1 MQDTSFVSG
10 QAVQLSALQV
20 QGADTFEDTPAA
32 VGFVK
37 PERFVGPEV
46 AAAFLDVTRHRLLC
60 MARSG
65 EIPGHPL
72 GRGSRRQWR
81 FRLSELA
88 DALQQNTLT
97 SSQSGRENPVSES
110 PATPSKKGHQWR
122 SH

>member
-1 MQDTSFVSG
+1 MHQTSSVSG
-10 QAVQLSALQV
+10 QALHL
-20 QGADTFEDTPAA
+20 PAA
-32 VGFVK
+32 QGKAAVMSTDTLAADECAK

-46 AAAFLDVTRHRLLC
+46 AAEFLDVTRHRLLC

-97 SSQSGRENPVSES
+97 GSQREGENPTNES
-110 PATPSKKGHQWR
+110 PATPLRKV
-122 SH
+122 